1 MKMELVERFLSYVKI
16 ETTSDP
22 SSEAVPSSSVQ
33 WNLAKILEKELME
46 MGLQDVYLDKSCIV
60 YGTIPANLEG
70 IPTVGFI
77 AHMDTSP
84 DASGAHVEPRIIE
97 NYDGKDIA
105 LNENTIMRVETF
117 PSLASKVGNTLIV
130 TNGTTLLG
138 ADDKAGIAEIMDFT
152 QYLMTHPEVKHGT
165 IKVAFTP
172 DEEVGRGTE
181 NFDVE
186 AFGCDFAY
194 TVDGGE
200 VNLIEYENFNAAS
213 AIIDIQGVS
222 VHPGSAKNKMINA
235 SLVGMKFNSLL
246 KEFERPEYTE
256 GFEGFNH
263 LTDIQGDVEHCH
275 MEYIIRNHDAKK
287 FGRQKKEFDMAC
299 AFLNSQY
306 EEEIVHLEIKDSYRN
321 MVEILKDHME
331 VVELA
336 WNAIEN
342 SGLKP
347 QSCAI
352 RGGTDGANLTF
363 KGLPC
368 PNLGTGGY
376 NYHGRFE
383 YAVVDEMKKS
393 VEILKNLNACIV
405 ERFKK

>member
-1 MKMELVERFLSYVKI
+1 MELIERFLKYVKV

-22 SSEAVPSSSVQ
+22 NSEAIPSSPVQ
-33 WNLAKILEKELME
+33 WNLAKVLEADLKDLGVE
-46 MGLQDVYLDKSCIV
+46 DVYLDESCIV
-60 YGTIPANLEG
+60 YGTIKANVEG
-70 IPTVGFI
+70 LPTVGLI

-84 DASGAHVEPRIIE
+84 DASGANVEPRIIK
-97 NYDGKDIA
+97 NYDGKDIP
-105 LNENTIMRVETF
+105 LNETTVMKVDVF
-117 PSLASKVGNTLIV
+117 PSLKDKVGKCLIV
-130 TNGTTLLG
+130 TDGKTLLG
-138 ADDKAGIAEIMDFT
+138 ADDKAGIAEIMDFV
-152 QYLMTHPEVKHGT
+152 QYLMQHSEVKHGT

-181 NFDVE
+181 NFNVE
-186 AFGCDFAY
+186 KFGCDFAY

-200 VNLIEYENFNAAS
+200 VEFIAYENFNAAS
-213 AIIDIQGVS
+213 AIIDIEGVS
-222 VHPGSAKNKMINA
+222 VHPGSAKHKMINA

-246 KEFERPEYTE
+246 NEFDRPEYTE

-275 MEYIIRNHDAKK
+275 MEYIIRNHDASL
-287 FGRQKKEFDMAC
+287 FESQKK
-299 AFLNSQY
+299 AFEKAVDYLNSCY
-306 EEEIVHLEIKDSYRN
+306 ANPIVHLEIKDSYRN

-336 WNAIEN
+336 KEAIAAI
-342 SGLKP
+342 GLVP

-376 NYHGRFE
+376 NFHGHFE
-383 YAVVDEMKKS
+383 YAVVEEMQQS
-393 VEILKNLNACIV
+393 VEILKRLNENIV
-405 ERFKK
+405 KKYS